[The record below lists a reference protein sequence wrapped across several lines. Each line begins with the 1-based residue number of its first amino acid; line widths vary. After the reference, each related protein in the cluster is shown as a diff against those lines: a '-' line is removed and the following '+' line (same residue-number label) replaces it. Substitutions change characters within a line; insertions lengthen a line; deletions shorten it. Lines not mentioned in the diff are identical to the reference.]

1 VNGTGK
7 FQVRPLYLQVRD
19 AVLDRIRSGKLRSGG
34 LLPSEAD
41 LHRELGVSL
50 GTLRKA
56 LGVLESEQ
64 LIVREPG
71 RGTYARS
78 YQTDPTYERFNPI
91 RSSDGALLRGLIKI
105 GKPKLGTPKPAERL
119 ALALDVGDR
128 VVRFE
133 RLRSVEGR
141 AFAYEFVCL
150 PERCFPDLMSR
161 AQIPDDLEELAQASG
176 VLLARAEGKAR
187 TLTVP
192 SGVAAALAVAEGTVA
207 LCLERLV
214 FDTQNT
220 PIEMMTA
227 YYHLKD
233 EYCSLLMR

>member
-1 VNGTGK
+1 M
-7 FQVRPLYLQVRD
+7 QVRD
-19 AVLDRIRSGKLRSGG
+19 AVLDRIRSGNLRSDG

-56 LGVLESEQ
+56 LSVLQSEQ

-78 YQTDPTYERFNPI
+78 YRTDGGDERFNPI
-91 RSSDGALLRGLIKI
+91 RSNDGVLLRGVVTV
-105 GKPKLGTPKPAERL
+105 GKGTLGTPKAAERA
-119 ALALDVGDR
+119 ALTLNVNDR

-141 AFAYEFVCL
+141 SFAYELVCL
-150 PERCFPDLMSR
+150 PERSFPDLMSR
-161 AQIPDDLEELAQASG
+161 PQIPDSLEELAQTSG
-176 VLLARAEGKAR
+176 VLLARTECKAR
-187 TLTVP
+187 TLVVP
-192 SGVAAALAVAEGTVA
+192 AAVAIALSIAKGTVA
-207 LCLERLV
+207 LCLERIV
-214 FDTQNT
+214 FDTQDT

-233 EYCSLLMR
+233 EYCALLTR